1 MPLSSGRDCFHRPF
15 PLPLANRYNYVVT
28 NTTTIDVDAVYE
40 NGVLR
45 LKEPVDL
52 PENAEVHVTTQAG
65 TEAQTPLGRRLRE
78 LRSEIMK
85 SGVTPLGWAE
95 IQEEVTLRRGG
106 WRLALSVR

>member
-1 MPLSSGRDCFHRPF
+1 M
-15 PLPLANRYNYVVT
+15 T

-52 PENAEVHVTTQAG
+52 PENTEVHVRIQAG
-65 TEAQTPLGRRLRE
+65 IEAQTPLGRRLRE

-85 SGVTPLGWAE
+85 SGVTPLGWDE

-106 WRLALSVR
+106 WRERS